1 MQMFT
6 LSAVGT
12 IDQLLVDFLNQLIPP
27 FGNFLLSILSLVMAA
42 FLSGLIGYEREYHGH
57 SAGLRTHI
65 LVALGSSLIMLLSIY
80 GFGDFNLDRDPAR
93 LAAQVITG
101 VGFIGAGTIIQNG
114 FDIRGLTTATTLW
127 LAMAIGLASGAG
139 QFILATAGALVGLF
153 TLIMLRKFEAYV
165 NRKAPKLFILVKDN
179 QPVLK
184 SLHESS
190 REVRVGIR
198 HIDSQ
203 ITTFQGN
210 KVLRVTVTYSQMN
223 HATALTLIEDVKLR
237 INPINITT
245 SFHVE

>member
-1 MQMFT
+1 MNLFT
-6 LSAVGT
+6 IVT

-27 FGNFLLSILSLVMAA
+27 FGNFLLSLLSLVMAT
-42 FLSGLIGYEREYHGH
+42 FLAGLIGYEREYHGH

-114 FDIRGLTTATTLW
+114 FDIKGLTTATTLW

-139 QFILATAGALVGLF
+139 QFLLATTGALVGLF
-153 TLIMLRKFEAYV
+153 TLTMLRKFETFI
-165 NRKAPKLFILVKDN
+165 NRKAPKIFILVKDN

-184 SLHESS
+184 NIHESA
-190 REVRVGIR
+190 REVRAGIR
-198 HIDSQ
+198 NIDSQ

-210 KVLRVTVTYSQMN
+210 KVLRITVTYAQIN
-223 HATALTLIEDVKLR
+223 HATELMLVEDLKLR
-237 INPINITT
+237 VNPIEITT
-245 SFHVE
+245 SFHID

>member
-1 MQMFT
+1 MTIFSVT
-6 LSAVGT
+6 T

-27 FGNFLLSILSLVMAA
+27 FGNFLLTLLSLMMAT
-42 FLSGLIGYEREYHGH
+42 FLAGLIGYEREYHGH

-114 FDIRGLTTATTLW
+114 FDIKGLTTATTLW
-127 LAMAIGLASGAG
+127 LAMAIGLAAGAG
-139 QFILATAGALVGLF
+139 QFLLATTGSLVGLF
-153 TLIMLRKFEAYV
+153 TLTMLRKFEAFI
-165 NRKAPKLFILVKDN
+165 NRKAPKIFLLVKDN

-184 SLHESS
+184 NIHESA

-198 HIDSQ
+198 NIDSQ
-203 ITTFQGN
+203 ITTYQGS
-210 KVLRVTVTYSQMN
+210 KVLRITVTYAQIN
-223 HATALTLIEDVKLR
+223 HATELMLVEDLKLR
-237 INPINITT
+237 INPVEITT
-245 SFHVE
+245 SFHIE